1 MSVGEQR
8 SPAGQLQ
15 QPLYAANPYVDS
27 RPLHWALR
35 TGQREGLWIA
45 YRLVTME
52 TVRYLPAQAL
62 PRGARSSG
70 RAPGAA
76 LILRPVRLVR
86 TQCPS

>member
-1 MSVGEQR
+1 M
-8 SPAGQLQ
+8 
-15 QPLYAANPYVDS
+15 DS

-62 PRGARSSG
+62 PRGALVGAGPRS
-70 RAPGAA
+70 RADPSSRSPRSHAVPQ
-76 LILRPVRLVR
+76 L
-86 TQCPS
+86 TQARMHKCGVSQD